1 MFGEEIQ
8 LTFNSQSNQ
17 IICKYHFPPYEY
29 VTKDQY
35 LLKQCRRC
43 KKVISL
49 TIKGRSSVRFPKY
62 YTVEE
67 WKGYDFTAERV
78 NDEDITMQEILCNT
92 YEVFLTDYNK
102 ENLGSR
108 KERFDRAFDNF
119 ILKLNIGIEK
129 FNKFMDQFSKSMN
142 SFSLA
147 AGASQKG
154 IKQKD
159 YGLILGKGHGSMD
172 YGFLT
177 GKKEKKLKKR
187 KKVRKDKKKR
197 RRTRDADKSV
207 TDTRDFSGLT
217 SHRDSSGLLG
227 KGKIKIR

>member
-1 MFGEEIQ
+1 M
-8 LTFNSQSNQ
+8 
-17 IICKYHFPPYEY
+17 ICKYHFPPYDY

-43 KKVISL
+43 KKVITL

-62 YTVEE
+62 YTINE
-67 WKGYDFTAERV
+67 WKGYDFTVERV
-78 NDEDITMQEILCNT
+78 NGEDITMQEILCNT
-92 YEVFLTDYNK
+92 YEVFLTDYHK

-108 KERFDRAFDNF
+108 KERFDQAFDNF
-119 ILKLNIGIEK
+119 ILKLNLGIAK

-147 AGASQKG
+147 AGKHQKG

-159 YGLILGKGHGSMD
+159 YGLLTGKGSGPMD
-172 YGFLT
+172 YSLLT
-177 GKKEKKLKKR
+177 GKKENKSKKR
-187 KKVRKDKKKR
+187 KKPKKDKKKR
-197 RRTRDADKSV
+197 RKVKSI

-217 SHRDSSGLLG
+217 SNRDYSGLLG
-227 KGKIKIR
+227 KSKIKIR